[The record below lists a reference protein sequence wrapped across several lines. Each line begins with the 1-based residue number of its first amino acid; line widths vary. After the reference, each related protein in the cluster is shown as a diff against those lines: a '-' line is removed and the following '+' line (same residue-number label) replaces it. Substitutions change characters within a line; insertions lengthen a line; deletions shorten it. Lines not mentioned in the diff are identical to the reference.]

1 MAVKQEAITVKKV
14 TIVGGNGTVGRVL
27 AGGLAGEGYE
37 VTVLDLKE
45 PDDKQAVRFIRVD
58 ATDYNEVVKS
68 IPAQTN
74 ALINLLAVK
83 PSGDLLDRQ
92 EFAKMT
98 DIFFKATYTIL
109 RAAAELGVPKV
120 VFASSN
126 HVTDV
131 YEKGGDSLLGRQI
144 NTNDYPQSKSLYVL
158 LKLAS
163 ENLGYLFSH
172 QLDAKVSVINLRIGT
187 AAENELETLHA
198 KPRSKKT
205 LLSHPDLIG
214 IFKAAIESGK
224 TYGTYYAVSDNKG
237 RPWSIDSAI
246 RELGYRPQVS
256 ASDILDED

>member
-1 MAVKQEAITVKKV
+1 MKKV
-14 TIVGGNGTVGRVL
+14 TIIGGNGTVGRVL
-27 AGGLAGEGYE
+27 ADGLAGEGYE

-45 PDDKQAVRFIRVD
+45 PDEKPAVRFVRVD
-58 ATDYNEVVKS
+58 AADYNEVVKS
-68 IPAQTN
+68 IPANTD
-74 ALINLLAVK
+74 AVINLLAVK
-83 PSGDLLDRQ
+83 PTGDLLDRQ
-92 EFAKMT
+92 EFEKMT

-131 YEKGGDSLLGRQI
+131 YEKDGDSLLGRQI
-144 NTNDYPQSKSLYVL
+144 NTDDYPQSKSLYGL

-187 AAENELETLHA
+187 AAENEQETLRA

-205 LLSHPDLIG
+205 LLSHTDLIG
-214 IFKAAIESGK
+214 IFKAAIEFGK

-246 RELGYRPQVS
+246 QELGYKPKVS

>member
-92 EFAKMT
+92 EFRS
-98 DIFFKATYTIL
+98 L
-109 RAAAELGVPKV
+109 RK
-120 VFASSN
+120 
-126 HVTDV
+126 
-131 YEKGGDSLLGRQI
+131 
-144 NTNDYPQSKSLYVL
+144 
-158 LKLAS
+158 
-163 ENLGYLFSH
+163 
-172 QLDAKVSVINLRIGT
+172 
-187 AAENELETLHA
+187 
-198 KPRSKKT
+198 
-205 LLSHPDLIG
+205 
-214 IFKAAIESGK
+214 
-224 TYGTYYAVSDNKG
+224 
-237 RPWSIDSAI
+237 
-246 RELGYRPQVS
+246 
-256 ASDILDED
+256 

>member
-1 MAVKQEAITVKKV
+1 M

-98 DIFFKATYTIL
+98 DIFLKRHIRFCGRRRSSACRKWYLPAATM
-109 RAAAELGVPKV
+109 
-120 VFASSN
+120 
-126 HVTDV
+126 
-131 YEKGGDSLLGRQI
+131 
-144 NTNDYPQSKSLYVL
+144 
-158 LKLAS
+158 
-163 ENLGYLFSH
+163 
-172 QLDAKVSVINLRIGT
+172 
-187 AAENELETLHA
+187 
-198 KPRSKKT
+198 
-205 LLSHPDLIG
+205 
-214 IFKAAIESGK
+214 
-224 TYGTYYAVSDNKG
+224 
-237 RPWSIDSAI
+237 
-246 RELGYRPQVS
+246 
-256 ASDILDED
+256 

>member
-1 MAVKQEAITVKKV
+1 MKKV
-14 TIVGGNGTVGRVL
+14 TIIGGNGTVGRVL
-27 AGGLAGEGYE
+27 AGGLAGDGYE

-45 PDDKQAVRFIRVD
+45 PDEKPAVRFVRVD
-58 ATDYNEVVKS
+58 AADYNEVVKS
-68 IPAQTN
+68 IPLNTDAV
-74 ALINLLAVK
+74 INLLAVK
-83 PSGDLLDRQ
+83 PTGDLLDRR
-92 EFAKMT
+92 EFEKMT

-131 YEKGGDSLLGRQI
+131 YEKNGDSLLGRKI
-144 NTNDYPQSKSLYVL
+144 NTDDYPQSKSLYGL

-172 QLDAKVSVINLRIGT
+172 QSDAKVSVINLRIGT
-187 AAENELETLHA
+187 AAENEQETLRA

-205 LLSHPDLIG
+205 LLSHPDLVQ
-214 IFKAAIESGK
+214 IFKAAIESVK

-246 RELGYRPQVS
+246 RELGFKPKVS
-256 ASDILDED
+256 TSDILDED